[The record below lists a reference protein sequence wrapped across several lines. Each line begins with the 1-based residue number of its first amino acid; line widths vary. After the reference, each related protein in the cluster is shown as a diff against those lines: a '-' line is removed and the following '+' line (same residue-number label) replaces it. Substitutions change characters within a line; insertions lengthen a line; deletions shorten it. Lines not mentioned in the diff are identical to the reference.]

1 MGVEHRRQS
10 RLNVSMNAMIKGK
23 DRFGQAFDETTASE
37 NISRG
42 GLAFRTRRE
51 LEEGAELD
59 IVIPRPPIGPREQP
73 PFFTTG
79 KVVRARLDVAGHDYV
94 VAVQFTGPQF
104 RTFMRE
110 TTE

>member
-1 MGVEHRRQS
+1 MGIEHRRQS

-23 DRFGQAFDETTASE
+23 DRYGAAFDETTASE

-51 LEEGAELD
+51 LEEGADLD
-59 IVIPRPPIGPREQP
+59 IVIPRPPIGQREQT

-79 KVVRARLDVAGHDYV
+79 KVVRAQPEGGEYV

-110 TTE
+110 TSE